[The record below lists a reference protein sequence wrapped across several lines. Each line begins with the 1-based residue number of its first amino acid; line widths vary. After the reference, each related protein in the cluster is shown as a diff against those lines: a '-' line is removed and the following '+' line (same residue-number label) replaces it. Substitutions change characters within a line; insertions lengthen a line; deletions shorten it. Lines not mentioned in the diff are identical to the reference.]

1 MFGDEESGW
10 AESRVVARV
19 WGDDRESCEEG
30 RGALGRIQLSW
41 RHREESRSFAYL
53 RPNLLYT
60 RKFVIVHSTFSA
72 SSEE

>member
-1 MFGDEESGW
+1 MRSRGGRNRELLQEFGETIE
-10 AESRVVARV
+10 RVAKRVEARLGEYSCR
-19 WGDDRESCEEG
+19 GDIEG
-30 RGALGRIQLSW
+30 KSQ
-41 RHREESRSFAYL
+41 SFAYL

>member
-1 MFGDEESGW
+1 MIMIEVGGFES
-10 AESRVVARV
+10 SCKS
-19 WGDDRESCEEG
+19 WGDDRESCEEVEKRLG
-30 RGALGRIQLSW
+30 EYCCRGDIERKSQ
-41 RHREESRSFAYL
+41 SFAYL